1 MKKAMKAKKSSKH
14 LNKGK
19 KLEETKPLSIAKLTS
34 STEQKLFKNLS
45 TGTHYTTGTIL

>member
-1 MKKAMKAKKSSKH
+1 MPAKKATKRTMSLK
-14 LNKGK
+14 KGK
-19 KLEETKPLSIAKLTS
+19 KLEETKPLSIIKATS